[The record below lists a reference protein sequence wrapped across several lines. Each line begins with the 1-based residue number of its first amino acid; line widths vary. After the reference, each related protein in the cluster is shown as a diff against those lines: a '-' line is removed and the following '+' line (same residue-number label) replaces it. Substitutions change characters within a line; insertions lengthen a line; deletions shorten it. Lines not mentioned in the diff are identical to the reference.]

1 MSTSAFRN
9 VLDLMNRIGLYDVV
23 LPFLLVFTVVFAV
36 LEKTKIFGTVKRDDV
51 ETTKKNLDAI
61 VAFVIAFFVVASARL
76 VEIITDVSS
85 NIVLMMLFS
94 FFFLILVGM
103 LIQSEKGIE
112 LQGGWKVLFYVL
124 TFVALIIIFLG
135 ALGWLPIIGHYL
147 GSFWDTEFVAGLILL
162 LISVGFIY
170 LVVGGSPKKSSK

>member
-1 MSTSAFRN
+1 MSTFRN
-9 VLDLMNRIGLYDVV
+9 VIAFMNKIGLYDVV

-36 LEKTKIFGTVKRDDV
+36 LEKTKIFGTVKINEV

-85 NIVLMMLFS
+85 NMVLLLLFS

-103 LIQSEKGIE
+103 LVQSEKGIE
-112 LQGGWKVLFYVL
+112 LEGGWKIFFYIISL
-124 TFVALIIIFLG
+124 IALILIFIG
-135 ALGWLPIIGHYL
+135 ALGWLPTIGSYIS
-147 GSFWDTEFVAGLILL
+147 GFWDNELVAGIFLL
-162 LISVGFIY
+162 LICVGFIF